1 MIDELL
7 SLKFEEILALLKD
20 WNLFNAKM
28 MSINDKLNLQ
38 SEEFFMRLHTE
49 TESSENEI
57 STENQRINEQQRYLM
72 AFQ

>member
-7 SLKFEEILALLKD
+7 SLKIEEICALLKD

-38 SEEFFMRLHTE
+38 SE
-49 TESSENEI
+49 
-57 STENQRINEQQRYLM
+57 
-72 AFQ
+72 

>member
-49 TESSENEI
+49 TESNENEI